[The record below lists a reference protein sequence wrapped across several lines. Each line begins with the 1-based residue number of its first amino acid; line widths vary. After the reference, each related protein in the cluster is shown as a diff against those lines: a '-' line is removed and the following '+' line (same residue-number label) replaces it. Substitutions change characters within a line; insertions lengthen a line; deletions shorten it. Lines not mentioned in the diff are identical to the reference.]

1 MVVRANG
8 CVCSGIKL
16 CPNDSFSAGGLNTF
30 GCAFRKR
37 SEIVAEHPLA
47 DGPWIFS
54 RTTLESAAAK
64 TLISR
69 VQRNLRTRKT
79 CFAEDQHKLFNNIP
93 R

>member
-1 MVVRANG
+1 MNLTTAAQFLGISSITLRRA
-8 CVCSGIKL
+8 VE
-16 CPNDSFSAGGLNTF
+16 
-30 GCAFRKR
+30 R

-69 VQRNLRTRKT
+69 VQRNLRARKT
-79 CFAEDQHKLFNNIP
+79 SLAEEQHQLFNDIP

>member
-1 MVVRANG
+1 MNLTTAAQFLGISSITLRRA
-8 CVCSGIKL
+8 VE
-16 CPNDSFSAGGLNTF
+16 
-30 GCAFRKR
+30 R
-37 SEIVAEHPLA
+37 SEIVGEHPLA

-69 VQRNLRTRKT
+69 VQRKLRTRKT
-79 CFAEDQHKLFNNIP
+79 SLAEDQHQLFNDIP